1 MSDVIFEMPET
12 HCYYGL
18 EVSSPSRAVGVDV
31 ELSEDGERA
40 AIRSLTV
47 ERTAELRDAL
57 ILHTLGEELAAK
69 VQAVIAGAAPDPV
82 ELDPMHPG
90 APSLRRQLAMQAE
103 LLDSLTRDVDELK
116 AWRESITTVGPV
128 ANELTMLSERLGL
141 LEAKQ

>member
-47 ERTAELRDAL
+47 ERTAELRDDK
-57 ILHTLGEELAAK
+57 IGCVQPGDAAE
-69 VQAVIAGAAPDPV
+69 VAG
-82 ELDPMHPG
+82 
-90 APSLRRQLAMQAE
+90 
-103 LLDSLTRDVDELK
+103 DELFPQ
-116 AWRESITTVGPV
+116 WVRG
-128 ANELTMLSERLGL
+128 ERCGSGGG
-141 LEAKQ
+141 